1 MEILGRQ
8 QSEEEVRELY
18 KVHLTQTALGPYWLA
33 HFLHDVCHVFDE
45 VDPQDVELVTKQ
57 NVGKKVLKLA
67 GMVSEAN
74 IVELVRRL
82 VEAPGAAPLREK
94 AG

>member
-8 QSEEEVRELY
+8 QTQEEVQELY

-33 HFLHDVCHVFDE
+33 HFLHEVCHLFE
-45 VDPQDVELVTKQ
+45 YVDPRDVEKITRQNIGKQ
-57 NVGKKVLKLA
+57 VLWLA

-74 IVELVRRL
+74 IVELVRSL

-94 AG
+94 T

>member
-1 MEILGRQ
+1 
-8 QSEEEVRELY
+8 
-18 KVHLTQTALGPYWLA
+18 
-33 HFLHDVCHVFDE
+33 
-45 VDPQDVELVTKQ
+45 VELVTKQ